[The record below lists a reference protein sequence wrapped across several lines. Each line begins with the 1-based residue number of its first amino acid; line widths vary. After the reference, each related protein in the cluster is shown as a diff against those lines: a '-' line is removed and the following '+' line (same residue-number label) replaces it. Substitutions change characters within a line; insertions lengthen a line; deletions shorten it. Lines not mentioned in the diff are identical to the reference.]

1 MNLAYGLVVKKR
13 LIIIIIRIT
22 KKKYKRKEK
31 SKTKLKK
38 KKTMTNIY
46 RIAPHYIGVTEISR
60 NALLET
66 RGLRDFPKG
75 ESGIKCDC
83 II

>member
-1 MNLAYGLVVKKR
+1 
-13 LIIIIIRIT
+13 
-22 KKKYKRKEK
+22 
-31 SKTKLKK
+31 
-38 KKTMTNIY
+38 MTNIY
-46 RIAPHYIGVTEISR
+46 RIAPNYIGVIEISR
-60 NALLET
+60 NTLLET

>member
-1 MNLAYGLVVKKR
+1 MKE
-13 LIIIIIRIT
+13 
-22 KKKYKRKEK
+22 KKKAKQ
-31 SKTKLKK
+31 

-46 RIAPHYIGVTEISR
+46 RIAPNYIGVIEISR
-60 NALLET
+60 NTLLET

>member
-1 MNLAYGLVVKKR
+1 
-13 LIIIIIRIT
+13 
-22 KKKYKRKEK
+22 
-31 SKTKLKK
+31 
-38 KKTMTNIY
+38 MTNIY

>member
-1 MNLAYGLVVKKR
+1 
-13 LIIIIIRIT
+13 
-22 KKKYKRKEK
+22 
-31 SKTKLKK
+31 
-38 KKTMTNIY
+38 MTNIY
-46 RIAPHYIGVTEISR
+46 RIAPYYIGVTEISR

>member
-13 LIIIIIRIT
+13 LIIILIRIT

-31 SKTKLKK
+31 SKKNK
-38 KKTMTNIY
+38 KKTMTNS
-46 RIAPHYIGVTEISR
+46 PHYIGVTEISR

>member
-13 LIIIIIRIT
+13 LIIIVIRIT

-31 SKTKLKK
+31 SKTK

>member
-13 LIIIIIRIT
+13 LIIIVIRIT

-31 SKTKLKK
+31 SKTKQN

>member
-13 LIIIIIRIT
+13 LIIIIVIRIT

-38 KKTMTNIY
+38 KTMTNIY
-46 RIAPHYIGVTEISR
+46 RIAPHNIGVTEISR

-75 ESGIKCDC
+75 ESEIKCDC